1 MLIKNTALLL
11 VGSALAVGSS
21 SGFAQTPQFRSSVD
35 LVAVDAVVLDAKGE
49 PATSLAASDFVVTA
63 AGRLRK
69 IVSAQYIRVA
79 ASAAR
84 VIVTNPVGPTPLP
97 PATSNQTPH
106 TGRSFVIVADLSTIT
121 PGNGRLIFDRIGAFV
136 DQLAPEDLVGLAVL
150 PGGSPRVDLTT
161 DHARV
166 REAARTISGVS
177 HQATSEMSPGE
188 AAYIERGDGRAIED
202 YIDRIGGDPS
212 TPNAACRLGAV
223 GAIVSGGSS
232 KQRSFQINADVR
244 DCIVEAGRMMG
255 RYRQRSRAVL
265 ESLAAV
271 ATAMAPIAGPKTLVF
286 VSGGLSVDTHNRDD
300 LKTFARAAEAA
311 RVSLYA
317 LQPPTTL
324 AEASRGGGSVAAGP
338 RLDDEMG
345 LDGLASTAA
354 AARGSALHI
363 SGTADAALQQINRET
378 SGYYLLAFERDAS
391 DSDNARVPIVVRVNR
406 PGFDVRARSE
416 VTPKPTAASTT
427 PPASGDAKTRLGT
440 LMRWPVP
447 VAELSLEVDVS
458 VTYRDAASSDGQVL
472 LAVDIGAAG
481 ATIDALGFEVTDNA
495 GKIVA
500 DEFSPQPKT
509 LARPDGGRL
518 YFAVMALPPGSYALK
533 FAAIDGNH
541 RRGSVERRF
550 TVKATPSGALRIG
563 DISFGDESSGVFVPT
578 PKISA
583 AFSARVDVL
592 PTSATELEGAHA
604 FISILGT
611 GTAPL
616 IRSEVAL
623 RLTADGTRYQATAA
637 LNTATLPAGTY
648 VVTFELRSGER
659 VIATSARQFRQLR
672 PSP

>member
-1 MLIKNTALLL
+1 MPSKNTVLLL
-11 VGSALAVGSS
+11 VGSALAIGFSS
-21 SGFAQTPQFRSSVD
+21 AFAQAPQFRSSVD
-35 LVAVDAVVLDAKGE
+35 LVVVDAVVLDAKGE
-49 PATSLAASDFVVTA
+49 PATGLTAADFVVTA
-63 AGRLRK
+63 AGRARK
-69 IVSAQYIRVA
+69 IVSVQYVHVA
-79 ASAAR
+79 DPSARTTITMPGEA
-84 VIVTNPVGPTPLP
+84 TPVPPT
-97 PATSNQTPH
+97 TSNQTPH

-166 REAARTISGVS
+166 RDAARTISGVS

-223 GAIVSGGSS
+223 GAIVSAGTS
-232 KQRSFQINADVR
+232 KQKSFPLNADVR
-244 DCIVEAGRMMG
+244 DCVAEANRMMG
-255 RYRQRSRAVL
+255 RYRQQTRAVL

-271 ATAMAPIAGPKTLVF
+271 ATAMAPITGPKTLVF
-286 VSGGLSVDTHNRDD
+286 ISGGLSVDAHNRDD

-324 AEASRGGGSVAAGP
+324 AEASRGGGSVAAGH

-345 LDGLASTAA
+345 LDGLASTAG

-363 SGTADAALQQINRET
+363 SGRADAALQQINRET

-391 DSDNARVPIVVRVNR
+391 DKDNERVPISVRVNR

-416 VTPKPTAASTT
+416 VTPKPTATSTT
-427 PPASGDAKTRLGT
+427 PPASGDAKTTLGT
-440 LMRWPVP
+440 LMRWPVA
-447 VAELSLEVDVS
+447 VAELPLDVDVS
-458 VTYRDAASSDGQVL
+458 VTYRDSTSIDAQVL
-472 LAVDIGAAG
+472 LSVDIGAAG
-481 ATIDALGFEVTDNA
+481 ATVDALGFEITNSA

-500 DEFSPQPKT
+500 DEFAPHPKT

-550 TVKATPSGALRIG
+550 TVNATPAGTLRIG

-578 PKISA
+578 PKTA
-583 AFSARVDVL
+583 ATFSARVDVV
-592 PTSATELEGAHA
+592 PASPGELDGTHA
-604 FISILGT
+604 FIAMLGSGPT
-611 GTAPL
+611 PL
-616 IRSEVAL
+616 MRSEVAL
-623 RLTADGTRYQATAA
+623 RLTVDGTRYQATAA

-648 VVTFELRSGER
+648 VVTFELMRGER
-659 VIATSARQFRQLR
+659 VVATSARQFRQLR